1 MAGWRKRELQSE
13 RLYRMSGVSF
23 KFLAKCSSAHLWW
36 ETPPARESII
46 KIQQGRQFPKLTY
59 GLEEITFSSARGK
72 RCLNTWGIRHNTQKG
87 LFQFFLQEFAQN
99 WYYPFLKCLEK
110 KTPVKPSM
118 ICAWSFLL
126 GKVFVVYQ
134 DFNYFNRFSAI
145 QRIYFF
151 LCKL

>member
-87 LFQFFLQEFAQN
+87 LFWFFCKSLHRIGIILSLSVWKKNSSETIHD
-99 WYYPFLKCLEK
+99 LCLEF
-110 KTPVKPSM
+110 PFRE
-118 ICAWSFLL
+118 SFCCLL
-126 GKVFVVYQ
+126 GFQ
-134 DFNYFNRFSAI
+134 
-145 QRIYFF
+145 
-151 LCKL
+151 LP